1 MAVIQAEGWSHSGNA
16 GPPPP
21 ADPGPSPVP
30 ERQPFSGP
38 RSHEAG
44 RVWGSRRSTPGRAWQ
59 AEDLGRD
66 KASAQRPPSHRLSLE
81 PHYNHTSPEHQDS
94 TAICLQD
101 LFMSCKN

>member
-1 MAVIQAEGWSHSGNA
+1 MATRGPAHSLSA
-16 GPPPP
+16 SFSLGPGLRRPECGAPYEI
-21 ADPGPSPVP
+21 APGC
-30 ERQPFSGP
+30 
-38 RSHEAG
+38 
-44 RVWGSRRSTPGRAWQ
+44 AWQ

-66 KASAQRPPSHRLSLE
+66 KASAQPPPSHRLSLE

>member
-1 MAVIQAEGWSHSGNA
+1 MAVIQAEGWSHSGN
-16 GPPPP
+16 
-21 ADPGPSPVP
+21 PGPSPLP
-30 ERQPFSGP
+30 EHQPLAGP
-38 RSHEAG
+38 RSQEAWASVG
-44 RVWGSRRSTPGRAWQ
+44 LQTQRPGRAWQ

-66 KASAQRPPSHRLSLE
+66 KASAQPPPSHRLSLE